1 MELCPPGTAS
11 TDFILKSFFLL
22 RINIKFCSE
31 KQFAEIK
38 EEEQEYIYLYDIE
51 DKENNR
57 EQVLKDIFS
66 PDDNSE
72 RISMEDF

>member
-1 MELCPPGTAS
+1 LASSSLSTAMELCLPATA
-11 TDFILKSFFLL
+11 T
-22 RINIKFCSE
+22 
-31 KQFAEIK
+31 EIK

-57 EQVLKDIFS
+57 EQVLKDILS